1 MVVTREERDRLK
13 VEIISIGDEMTT
25 GQRLDTNSQWLSQRC
40 CELGLHVAFHTTVG
54 DEAADNLAVFE
65 IARQRAD
72 LVIVTGGLG
81 PTADDLTRSCLADLA
96 GLPLERDPQSVIHIE
111 SLFKRAKRPMPT
123 SNLVQAD
130 FPQGSRVIPNSQG
143 TAPGIDLQLER
154 SGKRTRFFCLP
165 GVPAEMFEMWHG
177 WVAPEINLMI
187 GDGRQLFM
195 EVINCFGAGESQIE
209 SMLPDLINRQR
220 TPRVGIT
227 ASQATISL
235 RIQARGR
242 DPEEAREQM
251 APTIQIIEQC
261 LGDLIFGQGDQT
273 LEAVLANQLQAAGV
287 SLAICDFGL
296 HGAVATLLS
305 QVPGLGA
312 TVLRGSLALSGQ
324 PGGEPQQPEQCWLEQ
339 AEEIRNQFGA
349 DYGVVIS
356 PLKPVE
362 ERAIYVVTLV
372 GPERCAQQEF
382 IHAGHTSLRL
392 NRSLKQVLNFLRLQL
407 RGFAPAGYSGSEVG

>member
-1 MVVTREERDRLK
+1 MK

-40 CELGLHVAFHTTVG
+40 CELGLQVAFHSTVG

-72 LVIVTGGLG
+72 LVLATGGLG
-81 PTADDLTRSCLADLA
+81 PTADDLTRSCLAELA
-96 GLPLERDPQSVIHIE
+96 GVPLERDPASVAHIE
-111 SLFKRAKRPMPT
+111 SLFKRAKRPMPP

-130 FPQGSRVIPNSQG
+130 FPRGSRVIPNSQG
-143 TAPGIDLQLER
+143 TAPGIDLQLDR
-154 SGKRTRFFCLP
+154 NGRQTRFFCLP
-165 GVPAEMFEMWHG
+165 GVPAEMFEMWYA

-242 DPEEAREQM
+242 DPEEAHTQM
-251 APTIQIIEQC
+251 TPTIQIIEQC
-261 LGDLIFGQGDQT
+261 LGDLVFGRGDQT
-273 LEAVLANQLQAAGV
+273 LEEVLARQLHAAGV

-305 QVPGLGA
+305 QVPELGA
-312 TVLRGSLALSGQ
+312 AVLRGSLAIPGH
-324 PGGEPQQPEQCWLEQ
+324 PGGEPAEPEQAWLEQ
-339 AEEIRNQFGA
+339 AEEIRSQFGA

-362 ERAIYVVTLV
+362 ERAVYVVSLV

-407 RGFAPAGYSGSEVG
+407 RDLVPADCSSSEFP

>member
-1 MVVTREERDRLK
+1 MK

-54 DEAADNLAVFE
+54 DDAADNVAVF
-65 IARQRAD
+65 ANALQRVD
-72 LVIVTGGLG
+72 LVIATGGLG
-81 PTADDLTRSCLADLA
+81 PTADDLTRSCLAELA
-96 GLPLERDPQSVIHIE
+96 GVPLERDPQSVAHIQ
-111 SLFKRAKRPMPT
+111 SLFQRAKRPMPE

-130 FPQGSRVIPNSQG
+130 FPRGSRVIPNSEG
-143 TAPGIDLQLER
+143 TAPGIDLFVDREGR
-154 SGKRTRFFCLP
+154 RTRFFCLP
-165 GVPAEMFEMWHG
+165 GVPAEMVEMWNHS
-177 WVAPEINLMI
+177 VVPEINLMI

-242 DPEEAREQM
+242 DLEDARKQM
-251 APTIQIIEQC
+251 APTVQIIEEC
-261 LGDLIFGQGDQT
+261 LGDLIFSRGDQT
-273 LEAVLANQLQAAGV
+273 LEQVLVGQLQSAGV

-296 HGAVATLLS
+296 YGAVAALLTQAAGS
-305 QVPGLGA
+305 SG
-312 TVLRGSLALSGQ
+312 VLRGSLALPLVTEASG
-324 PGGEPQQPEQCWLEQ
+324 ELAEQRWLEQ
-339 AEEIRNQFGA
+339 AEEVRTQFSA
-349 DYGVVIS
+349 DYGVVIG
-356 PLKPVE
+356 PLQPVE
-362 ERAIYVVTLV
+362 SRATYLVTLV
-372 GPERCAQQEF
+372 GPDRCAQQEF
-382 IHAGHTSLRL
+382 THAGHTSLRL

-407 RGFAPAGYSGSEVG
+407 RGVAVC